1 MRKKGHGIHG
11 SATVEGDLVTFFREE
26 GCPPLFMQYDPGHFP
41 SLFQGAAALLG
52 MMLGVFAYR
61 ENGLCLESF
70 LGQAKDTFSPL
81 PYSLL

>member
-1 MRKKGHGIHG
+1 MAH
-11 SATVEGDLVTFFREE
+11 SV
-26 GCPPLFMQYDPGHFP
+26 MQYDPGHFP
-41 SLFQGAAALLG
+41 SLFQWAGVLLG

-61 ENGLCLESF
+61 ENGSCLESF